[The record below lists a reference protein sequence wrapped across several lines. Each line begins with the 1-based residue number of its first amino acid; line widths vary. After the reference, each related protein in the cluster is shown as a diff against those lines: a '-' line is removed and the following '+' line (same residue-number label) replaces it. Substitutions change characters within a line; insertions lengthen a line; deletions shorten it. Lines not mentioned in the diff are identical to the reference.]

1 MIFTSKLIK
10 MKELPILFK
19 TEMVQALLAGRKT
32 ITRRTNCLEKI
43 NANPNDYNFQS
54 LVLHATGKFTFC
66 EKRDENPKTD
76 HIIECK
82 PKYQKDDL
90 LWVKETYRI
99 DPEFE
104 DNGDL
109 FPECYVYYA
118 SEADIVTCTDGEQY
132 SKDDWKWKPSIYMPK
147 EAARIWLRVINVKC
161 ERLQDITVDDAVKEG
176 IKKIEGLGWKHYSA
190 KSHFTKEELK
200 DACPFLKSPILSFLS
215 LWESINGKESLERN
229 PWVFAY
235 EFELVSIS
243 GKEAICM

>member
-1 MIFTSKLIK
+1 

-32 ITRRTNCLEKI
+32 MIRRIIKQKSNVCMFCGCTDNNCKVCIERTGEPCYWINDEKTICSACAEDKSTNK
-43 NANPNDYNFQS
+43 A
-54 LVLHATGKFTFC
+54 
-66 EKRDENPKTD
+66 
-76 HIIECK
+76 
-82 PKYQKDDL
+82 KYQIGDL
-90 LWVKETYRI
+90 LWVRETWMQNPNI
-99 DPEFE
+99 EI
-104 DNGDL
+104 
-109 FPECYVYYA
+109 FPEEPMRYKASASKQYVEEWAGY
-118 SEADIVTCTDGEQY
+118 
-132 SKDDWKWKPSIYMPK
+132 WKPSIYMPK

-161 ERLQDITVDDAVKEG
+161 ERLQDITADDAVKEG

-190 KSHFTKEELK
+190 KSHFTKQELK

-229 PWVFAY
+229 PWIFAY